1 MLTPLLAVAL
11 IVLIVLALLLA
22 GAIAAAATGI
32 VLLNVFAT
40 IVCARSRALRR
51 MRSIPTERWRPSSF
65 RLPPE
70 PVDESDDD
78 PSHSLTIHRL

>member
-1 MLTPLLAVAL
+1 MLVGLLAV
-11 IVLIVLALLLA
+11 VLIALTVLALLLA
-22 GAIAAAATGI
+22 GAIAAVVTGI

-51 MRSIPTERWRPSSF
+51 VRTVQAESWRPSAF

-70 PVDESDDD
+70 PTDEFEDD
-78 PSHSLTIHRL
+78 PARSLTIHRR